1 MDTRRISGSF
11 VPVPQLIDDD
21 FEDEVEIV
29 ELRHVERRGRGLM
42 TRVAFVFV
50 IALMAGLIA
59 MAGMPS
65 RTTFAFNTPLPN
77 IFAPNAAP

>member
-11 VPVPQLIDDD
+11 VPVPQPMDDD
-21 FEDEVEIV
+21 LENEVEII
-29 ELRHVERRGRGLM
+29 ELRHVERRARGLM

-50 IALMAGLIA
+50 IAVMAGLVA

-65 RTTFAFNTPLPN
+65 RTTFAFTSPLPN
-77 IFAPNAAP
+77 IFAPHAAP